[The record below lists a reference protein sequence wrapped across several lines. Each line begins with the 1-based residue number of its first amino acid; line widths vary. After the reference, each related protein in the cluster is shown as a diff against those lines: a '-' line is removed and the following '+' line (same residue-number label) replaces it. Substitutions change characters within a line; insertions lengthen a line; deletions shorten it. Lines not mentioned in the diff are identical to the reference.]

1 MKTALATALFIV
13 NIEGTVHMGN
23 IFKDILDGL
32 STPAKEP
39 VKQKPTGLG
48 AKSNFG
54 QAFAEARDEQGSGGE
69 FEYKGKSYTTNFAE
83 ENTVA
88 KLYKAVVT
96 EQIRD
101 DNGNTPT
108 VPTTSVAYSSTS
120 DDANDLINQGYYP
133 DKIIRDSMRS
143 GKLSSATPR
152 RSLTSSALDDIEN
165 KIEKSRREATKN
177 AERGRNNRT
186 NFNVVTGDF
195 LRDDPVELEH
205 PSLERSYY
213 QPEGIVNQMNFGFPP
228 RGKRDAALGLGAVDF
243 DAFEAMESNV
253 KPSFYEKYIKS
264 GKTGLG
270 IDLFPERSR
279 LGPDPLKLANPL
291 DILNDTKDIKSAQSL
306 LTNLGYKPNGID
318 GEIGGG
324 TKRAVRKLQK
334 QHGLPVTGRLTQDVV
349 DLLNAKNVMSY
360 PDAPKPKAKVI
371 TFTNSQLNLF
381 GDEVA
386 NIESS
391 NRYNITGGSGNHYLG
406 RYQMGA
412 AALSNVGR
420 NYTPALNKVFL
431 NDPKLQDKLFQSY
444 TLKNH
449 THLTKNSSIYRSM
462 SPQEKLG
469 ILGYAHNQGAT
480 AAEEYLFTG
489 EVGSDAFGT
498 KGTKYVRAMQEALA
512 SLSTGP

>member
-1 MKTALATALFIV
+1 
-13 NIEGTVHMGN
+13 
-23 IFKDILDGL
+23 
-32 STPAKEP
+32 
-39 VKQKPTGLG
+39 
-48 AKSNFG
+48 
-54 QAFAEARDEQGSGGE
+54 
-69 FEYKGKSYTTNFAE
+69 
-83 ENTVA
+83 
-88 KLYKAVVT
+88 
-96 EQIRD
+96 
-101 DNGNTPT
+101 
-108 VPTTSVAYSSTS
+108 
-120 DDANDLINQGYYP
+120 
-133 DKIIRDSMRS
+133 
-143 GKLSSATPR
+143 
-152 RSLTSSALDDIEN
+152 
-165 KIEKSRREATKN
+165 
-177 AERGRNNRT
+177 NNRT

-213 QPEGIVNQMNFGFPP
+213 QPEGIVNQMNYGFPP

-371 TFTNSQLNLF
+371 TFTNSQLALF
-381 GDEVA
+381 SDEVA
-386 NIESS
+386 EIESS
-391 NRYNITGGSGNHYLG
+391 NKYGAIGGYKKHYDG
-406 RYQMGA
+406 KYQM
-412 AALSNVGR
+412 
-420 NYTPALNKVFL
+420 
-431 NDPKLQDKLFQSY
+431 
-444 TLKNH
+444 
-449 THLTKNSSIYRSM
+449 
-462 SPQEKLG
+462 
-469 ILGYAHNQGAT
+469 
-480 AAEEYLFTG
+480 
-489 EVGSDAFGT
+489 
-498 KGTKYVRAMQEALA
+498 
-512 SLSTGP
+512 